1 MKLGTEAKGYP
12 LLMGNEHSGEMAS
25 AFGMCCKRKDSEAVM
40 LAVRVL
46 RMMREASFA
55 T

>member
-1 MKLGTEAKGYP
+1 
-12 LLMGNEHSGEMAS
+12 MGNEQSGEMAS